1 MVICRTCNIPMQPV
15 MSFSNDKHEKF
26 NKCPK
31 CYEETKHRKLRE
43 DELVFGEILDK
54 ELKK

>member
-1 MVICRTCNIPMQPV
+1 MQYCMNCGNIMIGV
-15 MSFSNDKHEKF
+15 MSFSKNKHEKF

>member
-15 MSFSNDKHEKF
+15 MSFSKDKQEKY

-31 CYEETKHRKLRE
+31 CYGETKHRKIN
-43 DELVFGEILDK
+43 DNELMFGEVLDK

>member
-1 MVICRTCNIPMQPV
+1 MTICRTCNIPMQPV
-15 MSFSNDKHEKF
+15 MSFSKNKHEKF